1 MKKLKLWCYLN
12 IENPLVAWEVAI
24 GRIASLEALPSLQGQ
39 ERRWFLTQWQYS
51 RLKNAFCNEPTNK
64 IPLINEFRI
73 ESVRR
78 RFYNH
83 KVSRLRGSFFFK
95 SEGDAKNIVKYYGWT
110 GFNPN
115 YLSEVEVY
123 YKNDEDIA
131 YYDSTWFT
139 MKASDIMSVEDIKC
153 YLSNTTYWGKDTNP
167 ATEVLVYG
175 LGFVINEDLIQ
186 KAYNNVKAT
195 NPDSL
200 CFVDSA
206 RFMLKACKMTINSET
221 PNWELYEAGL
231 SCSFNTYDN
240 GGKYCN
246 VTYLMR
252 DQPFRKYG
260 LLQDGYPERVR
271 TPNFTE
277 LFYSYPKDELLQIMG
292 EHLNVV

>member
-73 ESVRR
+73 ESVRH

-95 SEGDAKNIVKYYGWT
+95 SEDDAKNIVKYYGWK

-123 YKNDEDIA
+123 YKNDEDIT

-139 MKASDIMSVEDIKC
+139 MKANDIMTVEDIKF

-175 LGFVINEDLIQ
+175 LGFIINEDLIQ
-186 KAYNNVKAT
+186 KAYNNVRAT
-195 NPDSL
+195 NPESL

-231 SCSFNTYDN
+231 SCSFNTYND
-240 GGKYCN
+240 GDKYCN

-252 DQPFRKYG
+252 DHPFRKYG
-260 LLQDGYPERVR
+260 ILQDGYPEKIR

-277 LFYSYPKDELLQIMG
+277 LFYSYPKDEFLQIMG
-292 EHLNVV
+292 KHLNVV

>member
-73 ESVRR
+73 ESVRH

>member
-73 ESVRR
+73 ESVRH

-206 RFMLKACKMTINSET
+206 RFMLKACKMTINSEA

>member
-51 RLKNAFCNEPTNK
+51 RLKNAFCNEPTKK

-73 ESVRR
+73 ESVRH

>member
-64 IPLINEFRI
+64 IALINEFRI
-73 ESVRR
+73 ESVRH
-78 RFYNH
+78 RFYTH

-95 SEGDAKNIVKYYGWT
+95 SKDDAINIVKYYGWG

-131 YYDSTWFT
+131 YYDSTWFS
-139 MKASDIMSVEDIKC
+139 MKAKDIMTVEDIKC
-153 YLSNTTYWGKDTNP
+153 YLANTTYWGKDTNP

-186 KAYNNVKAT
+186 KAYNIVKST
-195 NPDSL
+195 NPESI

-206 RFMLKACKMTINSET
+206 RFMLKACKMTIDSEI

-231 SCSFNTYDN
+231 ACSFNTHHD
-240 GGKYCN
+240 GDKYCN
-246 VTYLMR
+246 VVYLMR
-252 DQPFRKYG
+252 DQPFKKYG
-260 LLQDGYPERVR
+260 VFHGGYPEKIR
-271 TPNFTE
+271 TPNFKG
-277 LFYSYPKDELLQIMG
+277 LCYSYPKDEFLQIMS

>member
-51 RLKNAFCNEPTNK
+51 RLKNAFCNEPTKK

-73 ESVRR
+73 ESVRH

-115 YLSEVEVY
+115 YLSEVEEY
-123 YKNDEDIA
+123 YKTDEDRA

-139 MKASDIMSVEDIKC
+139 MTASDIMSVEDIKC